1 MILTNEYLGRVA
13 MTNVEHVR
21 AGEVGT
27 WTIIYTAGKY
37 GIDDTGSLRIAWR
50 NPSDWGMPQF
60 DTPDGLGYTTVT
72 TTGSASLRCGIEVF
86 ERPFNNSMVI
96 TVYDGYL
103 VEGDKISIC
112 MGDTTMG
119 SPGIRAQ
126 TFCEEEHEFRTL
138 VDPYGSRRYQR
149 LPNDIAF
156 PIYPGDAN
164 EIHVVA
170 PAVHDLD
177 TDGSMLIRAV
187 DYYGNI
193 AEGFTDLIRVSLISA
208 APYTEH
214 SSIELEMT
222 PECGGLLSFAW
233 PEELPEGTYYFRAEG
248 IASGLAALS
257 NAHLV
262 GRAGNKLYFGDM
274 HGQTSFTVGTGSLD
288 RYFTFAR
295 DSAAVDFCAWQGND
309 FQVSSAKWN
318 AVREAT
324 SRYNEPGRFITF
336 LGYEW
341 SGLTQN
347 GGDHNVYFFG
357 DSPDFYPNSNWLEAP
372 GAARVEDN
380 APTLPDL
387 YDKVRDRSDVL
398 IIPHIGGRHAD
409 LSYFDPRFT
418 PVIEV
423 HSHHGTFEWFIF
435 EAMRARLKVGFIA
448 TSDDHTCRPGMS
460 YPLSKDGKASSF
472 DVASGFTALY
482 APSLTREDVWN
493 ALKARRCYATTFSRI
508 VLDTCIG
515 DAHMGQEVDGA
526 VNGGLRVQ
534 ACSSSPLDT
543 IELYNWDEKIGHVNL
558 RPKGNKRIRIAW
570 SGVRVKTRKKSTRWD
585 GGLEVNNGRI
595 ISAEEYSFDR
605 RDQGILQT
613 TPTSV
618 TWRSNTSGD
627 YDGVIL
633 ELDYNDATEIVFRT
647 EQTEFSF
654 RPADLGEE
662 IITFP
667 AGGVNLKVEVGLANE
682 DCRDMT
688 EYIDACCVDH
698 TFDQMKRNHKD
709 DGNAYWVRVLQEDG
723 HMAWSSPIFVKGSE

>member
-1 MILTNEYLGRVA
+1 MILTNEYLGYVA
-13 MTNVEHVR
+13 MENVDHVT
-21 AGEVGT
+21 AGELGT
-27 WTIIYTAGKY
+27 WTITYTVGKY

-60 DTPDGLGYTTVT
+60 DKPTGLGYTTVKVR
-72 TTGSASLRCGIEVF
+72 GKASTRTEIELS

-96 TVYDGYL
+96 TVYDGFL
-103 VEGDKISIC
+103 VQGDTISIC
-112 MGDTTMG
+112 MGDTSMG

-149 LPNDIAF
+149 LPNDIVF
-156 PIYPGDAN
+156 PIHSGDAN

-170 PAVHDLD
+170 PAIREADRD
-177 TDGSMLIRAV
+177 NSILIRAV

-193 AEGFTDLIRVSLISA
+193 AEGFTDSITVSLISA
-208 APYTEH
+208 APYLEH
-214 SSIELEMT
+214 GSIELEMV
-222 PECGGLLSFAW
+222 PECTGLLKFTW
-233 PEELPEGTYYFRAEG
+233 PTELTEGRYYFRAEG
-248 IASGLAALS
+248 KLSGLSALS

-262 GRAGNKLYFGDM
+262 GTPGDKLYFGDL
-274 HGQTSFTVGTGSLD
+274 HGQTSFTVGTGSMD
-288 RYFTFAR
+288 RYFSFAR

-309 FQVSSAKWN
+309 FQVSRAKWD

-324 SRYNEPGRFITF
+324 FRYDEPGKFITF

-341 SGLTQN
+341 SGLTPN

-357 DSPDFYPNSNWLEAP
+357 DSPVFFPNSNWLESP
-372 GAARVEDN
+372 DTTDQKDN
-380 APTLPDL
+380 APTLPEL
-387 YDKVRDRSDVL
+387 YAKLGDRSDVL

-409 LSYFDPRFT
+409 LSYFNAKFT

-482 APSLTREDVWN
+482 APSLTREGVWN

-508 VLDTCIG
+508 VLDTSIG
-515 DAHMGQEVDGA
+515 EAHMGQELDG
-526 VNGGLRVQ
+526 VTPGDLRVR
-534 ACSSSPLDT
+534 AYSNSPLDT

-558 RPKGNKRIRIAW
+558 RPKSKKKIRIAW

-585 GGLEVNNGRI
+585 GGLEVRHGEI
-595 ISAEEYSFDR
+595 VSAKEYSFDR
-605 RDQGILQT
+605 RDQGIT
-613 TPTSV
+613 ERTPTSV
-618 TWRSNTSGD
+618 TWRSSTSGD

-633 ELDYNDATEIVFRT
+633 ELDYNENTEVVFRT
-647 EQTEFSF
+647 QQAEFSF
-654 RPADLGEE
+654 KPSDVGED
-662 IITFP
+662 IRTFP
-667 AGGVNLKVEVGLANE
+667 AGGVNLKVEVSLANE
-682 DCRDMT
+682 DCRDVEEFIT
-688 EYIDACCVDH
+688 ASSVDY
-698 TFDQMKRNHKD
+698 TFAKVKHNAADE
-709 DGNAYWVRVLQEDG
+709 GNAYWVRVLQEDG
-723 HMAWSSPIFVKGSE
+723 HMAWSSPIFTR